1 MAGLLLALLI
11 SVAPAPGEAP
21 SLEGETLAA
30 VTIEA
35 PPEEV
40 ERLSQY
46 VEMRAGEPFRA
57 ATVRH
62 AVELFHA
69 TGDYEDIRVEA
80 RRGPA
85 GVDLVFRLVP
95 APLLS
100 EVRVAGTP
108 VLRPGEVR
116 KIARL
121 RAREPLWPPRL
132 EQASRDVAVALVE
145 RGYLEARVAA
155 SADRKGGAA
164 DAVFDLRPG
173 PLVRVGAATVE
184 GASGSAERILRDRIR
199 PRQGEA
205 FRRGKALAAAE
216 QMRRDL
222 VQGGW
227 WRAQVE
233 VLETYDPAAARM
245 ALVFR
250 ATPGPRP
257 RVEVRGTAVPRGVVR
272 TLERRLREGAL
283 AGDALEQ
290 GRELLED
297 HFRQLGFRDVAVS
310 HRQEAGPAETV
321 AVIYEIAPGAVAR
334 VRSVEVDGFPD
345 LAPPLGVRAG
355 AALQDRLVEEDV
367 ATLKRALEDRG
378 YARAQVEAEV
388 PEGGGELPVVFR
400 VRPGAVSIVASF
412 GVRSPQSLPA
422 GEELRELRMRE
433 GGPYRVRD
441 LARDR
446 ASVLAA
452 YRNAGYLQAEVVPEV
467 SLPPEGGPVDVLLRV
482 EPGPRTQ
489 VDHIVISGL
498 LATREE
504 VVRRE
509 LALEEGGALGLQK
522 VLESQRR
529 LGSLGIF
536 QKVSLSE
543 MDPESSSARS
553 VVVTAD
559 EGPRTT
565 VSYGIGY
572 AEHERLRFSTEV
584 TRRNLWGLDR
594 SITAFAR
601 ISFRGS
607 RLETTFREPYL
618 FGRRHELFVTAFREE
633 EDRDAFDFVRYGGL
647 LQTGRTLSPSWSL
660 ILRYAYQE
668 TSIFNIAVSLDEVD
682 RQFRSTTFSGPS
694 ASVVNDTRDDPLDPH
709 RGRFIGADVQ
719 VSHEALG
726 GDTFMKGFLQASTY
740 QRVAARTVL
749 AVSGRL
755 GLGRTFGFDE
765 PLRLPLPDRFFAG
778 GDYSLR
784 GFATDLAGPV
794 VVSPS
799 GEAIPTGGNGLLLG
813 GAELRYD
820 VGRRFSAAAFTE
832 AGNVYPLV
840 SDMTLSDMRY
850 TAGLGLRYKSALGPL
865 RIDWGY
871 KLDRR
876 PGEKPYHVHFTIGHA
891 F

>member
-1 MAGLLLALLI
+1 MAGLLLAVLI
-11 SVAPAPGEAP
+11 SVTPAAAEGPN
-21 SLEGETLAA
+21 LEGETLAA

-35 PPEEV
+35 PPEDAQ
-40 ERLSQY
+40 RLSQY
-46 VEMRAGEPFRA
+46 VEMRVGEPFRA

-69 TGDYEDIRVEA
+69 TGDYEDVRVEA

-85 GVDLVFRLVP
+85 GVDLVFHPIP

-100 EVRVAGTP
+100 EVRVEGMP

-132 EQASRDVAVALVE
+132 EEAARDVAVALVE
-145 RGYLEARVAA
+145 RGYLEARVSA
-155 SADRKGGAA
+155 SAERRDGAA
-164 DAVFDLRPG
+164 DAVFELRPG

-184 GASGSAERILRDRIR
+184 GAAGAVERTLRERIR
-199 PRQGEA
+199 PRLGQA
-205 FRRGKALAAAE
+205 FRRARTLESAE

-227 WRAQVE
+227 WRAKVE

-245 ALVFR
+245 ALLFR

-257 RVEVRGTAVPRGVVR
+257 RVEARGTPVPGGLARA
-272 TLERRLREGAL
+272 LERRLREGAL

-290 GRELLED
+290 GRELVED
-297 HFRQLGFRDVAVS
+297 HFRQLGFREVAVS
-310 HRQEAGPAETV
+310 HRLESGAAEMVT
-321 AVIYEIAPGAVAR
+321 VIYEIAPGVPAR
-334 VRSVEVDGFPD
+334 VRSVEVDGFPE
-345 LAPPLGVRAG
+345 LAPVLRVRAG
-355 AALQDRLVEEDV
+355 DALQDRLVEEDV
-367 ATLKRALEDRG
+367 ATLRRALEDRG
-378 YARAQVEAEV
+378 YARAQVEADV
-388 PEGGGELPVVFR
+388 PEGGGDVPVVYR
-400 VRPGAVSIVASF
+400 VRAGTVSTVASF
-412 GVRSPQSLPA
+412 AVRSPLPLPA

-452 YRNAGYLQAEVVPEV
+452 YRNTGYLQAEVVPEV
-467 SLPPEGGPVDVLLRV
+467 SLPAEGGPADVVLRV

-498 LATREE
+498 QATREK

-509 LALEEGGALGLQK
+509 LALEEGGALGVQK

-536 QKVSLSE
+536 QKVSLTE

-553 VVVTAD
+553 VVVMAD

-618 FGRRHELFVTAFREE
+618 FGRRRELFVTAFREE

-647 LQTGRTLSPSWSL
+647 LQTGRTLSPSWSV

-668 TSIFNIAVSLDEVD
+668 TSIFNIEVPLDEVD

-719 VSHEALG
+719 LSHEVLG
-726 GDTFMKGFLQASTY
+726 GDSFMKGFLQAATY

-794 VVSPS
+794 VALPT
-799 GEAIPTGGNGLLLG
+799 GEVLPTGGNGLLLG

>member
-11 SVAPAPGEAP
+11 SVTPAPAEAP

-30 VTIEA
+30 VIIDA
-35 PPEEV
+35 PPEDV

-69 TGDYEDIRVEA
+69 TGDYEDVRVEA
-80 RRGPA
+80 RRVPA
-85 GVDLVFRLVP
+85 GVDLVFRPVP

-100 EVRVAGTP
+100 EVRVEGTP

-116 KIARL
+116 RIARL

-132 EQASRDVAVALVE
+132 EQAARDVAVALVE
-145 RGYLEARVAA
+145 RGYLEARVSG
-155 SADRKGGAA
+155 SADRKGGTA
-164 DAVFDLRPG
+164 DAVFDVRPG

-184 GASGSAERILRDRIR
+184 GATGTVERLLRERIR
-199 PRQGEA
+199 PRRGQA
-205 FRRGKALAAAE
+205 FRRAKALEAAE

-227 WRAQVE
+227 WRARVE

-245 ALVFR
+245 ALAFR

-257 RVEVRGTAVPRGVVR
+257 RVETRGTAVPGGLVR
-272 TLERRLREGAL
+272 ALERRLREGAL

-290 GRELLED
+290 GRELVED
-297 HFRQLGFRDVAVS
+297 HFRQLGFRDVTVS
-310 HRQEAGPAETV
+310 HRQEAGLAETV
-321 AVIYEIAPGAVAR
+321 AVIYEIAAGVAAR

-345 LAPPLGVRAG
+345 LPPPLKLRAG

-367 ATLKRALEDRG
+367 ATLKRTLEDRG
-378 YARAQVEAEV
+378 YARAEVEADV

-400 VRPGAVSIVASF
+400 VRPGVLSTVATF
-412 GVRSPQSLPA
+412 AVRSPQPLPA

-433 GGPYRVRD
+433 GAPYRVRD

-482 EPGPRTQ
+482 EAGPRTR

-498 LATREE
+498 QATREE

-536 QKVSLSE
+536 QKVGLSE

-633 EDRDAFDFVRYGGL
+633 EDRDAFDFVRYGGV

-668 TSIFNIAVSLDEVD
+668 TSIFNIEVPLDEVD

-709 RGRFIGADVQ
+709 RGRFVGADVQ
-719 VSHEALG
+719 LSHEVLG
-726 GDTFMKGFLQASTY
+726 GDSFMKGFLQAATY

-794 VVSPS
+794 VVLPT
-799 GEAIPTGGNGLLLG
+799 GEVIPTGGNGLLLG

-840 SDMTLSDMRY
+840 SDMALSDVRY

-876 PGEKPYHVHFTIGHA
+876 PGEKPYHVHLTIGHA

>member
-11 SVAPAPGEAP
+11 SVVPAPGEAP

-30 VTIEA
+30 VTIDA
-35 PPEEV
+35 PPGDV

-69 TGDYEDIRVEA
+69 TGDYEDVRVEA

-85 GVDLVFRLVP
+85 GVDLVFRPVP

-100 EVRVAGTP
+100 EVRVEGTS

-132 EQASRDVAVALVE
+132 DQAARDVAVALVE

-184 GASGSAERILRDRIR
+184 GATGPPERLLRDRIR

-205 FRRGKALAAAE
+205 FRRAKAVAAAE

-233 VLETYDPAAARM
+233 VRETYDPAAATM

-257 RVEVRGTAVPRGVVR
+257 RVEVRGTVVPRGVAR
-272 TLERRLREGAL
+272 TLEQRLREGAL

-310 HRQEAGPAETV
+310 QRQEAGPAETV
-321 AVIYEIAPGAVAR
+321 TVIYEIAPGSVAR
-334 VRSVEVDGFPD
+334 ARSVEVDGFPD
-345 LAPPLGVRAG
+345 LAPPLRVRAG

-378 YARAQVEAEV
+378 YARAQVEADV

-400 VRPGAVSIVASF
+400 VRAGTVSTIASF
-412 GVRSPQSLPA
+412 AVRSPQPQTA
-422 GEELRELRMRE
+422 GVELRELRMRE
-433 GGPYRVRD
+433 GEPYRVRD

-452 YRNAGYLQAEVVPEV
+452 YRNAGFLQAEVVPEV

-482 EPGPRTQ
+482 VPGPRTR

-498 LATREE
+498 EATREE

-543 MDPESSSARS
+543 MDPESSARS

-565 VSYGIGY
+565 VAYGIGY

-607 RLETTFREPYL
+607 RLESTFREPYL

-633 EDRDAFDFVRYGGL
+633 EDRDGFDFVRYGGL
-647 LQTGRTLSPSWSL
+647 LQTGRTLSRSWSL

-668 TSIFNIAVSLDEVD
+668 TSIFNIEDPLDEVD

-719 VSHEALG
+719 LSHEVLG
-726 GDTFMKGFLQASTY
+726 GDSFMKGYLQAATY

-755 GLGRTFGFDE
+755 GLGRTFGLDE

-784 GFATDLAGPV
+784 GFATDLAGPI
-794 VVSPS
+794 VVSPT
-799 GEAIPTGGNGLLLG
+799 GEVIPTGGNGLLLG

-850 TAGLGLRYKSALGPL
+850 TAGLGVRYKSALGPL

>member
-1 MAGLLLALLI
+1 
-11 SVAPAPGEAP
+11 
-21 SLEGETLAA
+21 
-30 VTIEA
+30 
-35 PPEEV
+35 
-40 ERLSQY
+40 
-46 VEMRAGEPFRA
+46 
-57 ATVRH
+57 
-62 AVELFHA
+62 
-69 TGDYEDIRVEA
+69 
-80 RRGPA
+80 
-85 GVDLVFRLVP
+85 
-95 APLLS
+95 
-100 EVRVAGTP
+100 
-108 VLRPGEVR
+108 
-116 KIARL
+116 
-121 RAREPLWPPRL
+121 
-132 EQASRDVAVALVE
+132 
-145 RGYLEARVAA
+145 
-155 SADRKGGAA
+155 
-164 DAVFDLRPG
+164 
-173 PLVRVGAATVE
+173 
-184 GASGSAERILRDRIR
+184 
-199 PRQGEA
+199 
-205 FRRGKALAAAE
+205 
-216 QMRRDL
+216 
-222 VQGGW
+222 
-227 WRAQVE
+227 
-233 VLETYDPAAARM
+233 
-245 ALVFR
+245 
-250 ATPGPRP
+250 
-257 RVEVRGTAVPRGVVR
+257 
-272 TLERRLREGAL
+272 
-283 AGDALEQ
+283 
-290 GRELLED
+290 
-297 HFRQLGFRDVAVS
+297 
-310 HRQEAGPAETV
+310 
-321 AVIYEIAPGAVAR
+321 
-334 VRSVEVDGFPD
+334 
-345 LAPPLGVRAG
+345 VRAG
-355 AALQDRLVEEDV
+355 APLQDRLVEGDV

-400 VRPGAVSIVASF
+400 VRAGTLSTVASF
-412 GVRSPQSLPA
+412 AVRSPQPLPA
-422 GEELRELRMRE
+422 GQELRELRMRE
-433 GGPYRVRD
+433 GGAYRVRD

-452 YRNAGYLQAEVVPEV
+452 YRNVGFLQAEVVPEV

-482 EPGPRTQ
+482 VPGPRTQ

-498 LATREE
+498 EATREE

-509 LALEEGGALGLQK
+509 LAVEEGGALGLQK

-565 VSYGIGY
+565 VAYGIGY

-618 FGRRHELFVTAFREE
+618 FARRHELFVTAFREE
-633 EDRDAFDFVRYGGL
+633 EDRDGFDFVRYGGL
-647 LQTGRTLSPSWSL
+647 LQTGRTLSPTWSL

-668 TSIFNIAVSLDEVD
+668 TSVFNIEVPLDEVD

-719 VSHEALG
+719 LSHQALG

-740 QRVAARTVL
+740 QRLAARTVL

-755 GLGRTFGFDE
+755 GLGRTFGYDE

-794 VVSPS
+794 VVLPS
-799 GEAIPTGGNGLLLG
+799 GEVIPTGGNGLLLG

-840 SDMTLSDMRY
+840 SDMTLSDVRY

>member
-1 MAGLLLALLI
+1 MAGPLLALLL
-11 SVAPAPGEAP
+11 SVTQPAEEAP

-35 PPEEV
+35 PPEDV
-40 ERLSQY
+40 HRLSRY
-46 VEMRAGEPFRA
+46 VEMRPGEPFHA

-85 GVDLVFRLVP
+85 GVDLVFRPVP

-100 EVRVAGTP
+100 EVRITGTP
-108 VLRPGEVR
+108 VVRPGEVR

-132 EQASRDVAVALVE
+132 EQAARDVAVALVE

-155 SADRKGGAA
+155 TTDRTAGGA
-164 DAVFDLRPG
+164 DAVFDIRPG

-184 GASGSAERILRDRIR
+184 GVAGSPERLLRERIR
-199 PRQGEA
+199 PRMGQP
-205 FRRGKALAAAE
+205 FRRAKALAAAE

-222 VQGGW
+222 AQGGW

-233 VLETYDPAAARM
+233 LLETYDPAAARM
-245 ALVFR
+245 ALVFH

-257 RVEVRGTAVPRGVVR
+257 HVEVRGTAVPAGLLRS
-272 TLERRLREGAL
+272 LERGLREGAL
-283 AGDALEQ
+283 AADALEQ
-290 GRELLED
+290 GRELVED
-297 HFRQLGFRDVAVS
+297 HFRRLGFRDVAVS
-310 HRQEAGPAETV
+310 HHQQAGPAETV
-321 AVIYEIAPGAVAR
+321 AVIYEIAPGAPAQ

-345 LAPPLGVRAG
+345 LAPPLKVRAG

-378 YARAQVEAEV
+378 YARAQVEADV

-400 VRPGAVSIVASF
+400 VRPGILTTVASF
-412 GVRSPQSLPA
+412 AVRSPQSLPA
-422 GEELRELRMRE
+422 GEELRELRLRE

-467 SLPPEGGPVDVLLRV
+467 SLPPEGGPVDVVLRV

-509 LALEEGGALGLQK
+509 LALEEGGALGAQK

-536 QKVSLSE
+536 QKVTVSE

-559 EGPRTT
+559 EGPRTA

-633 EDRDAFDFVRYGGL
+633 EDRDSFDFVRYGGL

-668 TSIFNIAVSLDEVD
+668 TSVFNIEVPLDEVD

-709 RGRFIGADVQ
+709 RGRFVGADVQ
-719 VSHEALG
+719 ISHEVLG
-726 GDTFMKGFLQASTY
+726 GDSFMKGFVQAATY

-794 VVSPS
+794 AVLPS
-799 GEAIPTGGNGLLLG
+799 GEVIPTGGNGLLLG

-832 AGNVYPLV
+832 AGNVYPQV

-876 PGEKPYHVHFTIGHA
+876 VGEKPYHVHFTIGHA